1 MNNAQTLYDI
11 IMDFLEANP
20 EMPIIEVMGIFE
32 IIKIQQWNKVAEDIE
47 NQGEI
52 EE

>member
-11 IMDFLEANP
+11 IMDFLEQNP

-32 IIKIQQWNKVAEDIE
+32 IIKIQQWTKVEREIEKGDIE
-47 NQGEI
+47 E
-52 EE
+52 